1 MAEFSSE
8 ERWTFVARATVSF
21 IILIVGLFVI
31 LKGDS
36 PDATMKWAIGAVSLV
51 VGYWLR

>member
-1 MAEFSSE
+1 MAEFSTRD
-8 ERWTFVARATVSF
+8 RWHFLARAVLSV

-31 LKGDS
+31 LAGS
-36 PDATMKWAIGAVSLV
+36 HPDPTVKWAIGLVGVV